1 MGNNRK
7 WFVYAN
13 ERKRNHVKAFSE
25 IGYVSWNPH
34 NRNFRVG
41 DLAYV
46 FLSLDRSVRFKAKV
60 TAICG
65 NKQLLDYTKEAFIK
79 KEELWNIGLS

>member
-25 IGYVSWNPH
+25 IGYVS
-34 NRNFRVG
+34 
-41 DLAYV
+41 
-46 FLSLDRSVRFKAKV
+46 
-60 TAICG
+60 
-65 NKQLLDYTKEAFIK
+65 
-79 KEELWNIGLS
+79 